1 MYPHKQ
7 HRTPHGGTSTR
18 PGRFQNRNRTTR
30 LGIEA
35 DLQAPL
41 STAGLKTRRYWKIRS
56 SLVIGSK

>member
-1 MYPHKQ
+1 MYLHKQ

-30 LGIEA
+30 LDMEVG
-35 DLQAPL
+35 LQAPPP
-41 STAGLKTRRYWKIRS
+41 TAGLKTRRYWKIRS

>member
-35 DLQAPL
+35 
-41 STAGLKTRRYWKIRS
+41 GLKTRRYWKIRN

>member
-30 LGIEA
+30 LAWRGACRPPA
-35 DLQAPL
+35 DG
-41 STAGLKTRRYWKIRS
+41 GLKTRRYWKIRS

>member
-30 LGIEA
+30 LDMEVG
-35 DLQAPL
+35 LQAPPP
-41 STAGLKTRRYWKIRS
+41 TAGLKTRYWKIRS

>member
-30 LGIEA
+30 LGMEVPA
-35 DLQAPL
+35 GPPP
-41 STAGLKTRRYWKIRS
+41 TAGLKTRRYWKIRS